1 MIQVLY
7 HSITDDLGQTLASG
21 CMLTS
26 RVLLLLLLLLLEM
39 LVVLVQDLLPVI
51 SEDLGLD
58 LRLSVLQYWR
68 PLDDLLENLPVKT
81 HPSAQALNQCQAVKT

>member
-7 HSITDDLGQTLASG
+7 HSITDDLGHSLNNG

-26 RVLLLLLLLLLEM
+26 WLLLLLLLLLLEM
-39 LVVLVQDLLPVI
+39 LMILVQDLLPVI
-51 SEDLGLD
+51 SEDLGLA
-58 LRLSVLQYWR
+58 LGLSILQNWG

-81 HPSAQALNQCQAVKT
+81 HPSAQALNQCQAVKA